1 MMKSRIALLLATFL
15 STGAIASSVEGPYVG
30 LKLGFTDYSKSTLPG
45 QYGLTAGYAVDITP
59 RVTLGIEL
67 NAMELG
73 DSIFFRGFTG
83 VDYKTYSYNA
93 VLKPKYHFMALG
105 HQPAYVAAVLGV
117 SRIEE
122 SRKYYVG
129 GGEYQKDRD
138 HDTTGIYGFEVG
150 REVTANLDVIGYF
163 NYQKAD
169 LFGEDNDYRS
179 YGFGI
184 NYRF

>member
-45 QYGLTAGYAVDITP
+45 QYGLTAGYAVDVTP

-73 DSIFFRGFTG
+73 DGIFFDRFTM
-83 VDYKTYSYNA
+83 VDYKTYSYSA
-93 VLKPKYHFMALG
+93 GLKPKYHFMALD
-105 HQPAYVAAVLGV
+105 HQPVYVAAVIGV
-117 SRIEE
+117 SRVEE
-122 SRKYYVG
+122 SRRKKGDKV
-129 GGEYQKDRD
+129 RD
-138 HDTTGIYGFEVG
+138 HDTTGIYGFEAG

-169 LFGEDNDYRS
+169 LFGEDNYYRS